1 MKSLYYSFFHSY
13 LNYGNIAWCSTSVT
27 KIKKLYSKQK
37 QAIKALSVTSEDYS
51 GLKIEDMMEKTGIL
65 NIYKLNIYH
74 VINLMFR
81 VKNNTI
87 PEAFVNKFEIV
98 HHHYQTR
105 HSENNFIEPKIYFK
119 ATKFA
124 ISSRG
129 PRLWN
134 SLTDKDIK
142 TITSTPLFK
151 RRLKNHLIKIKNRTN
166 YF

>member
-1 MKSLYYSFFHSY
+1 M
-13 LNYGNIAWCSTSVT
+13 T

-51 GLKIEDMMEKTGIL
+51 GLKIEDLMEKTGIL
-65 NIYKLNIYH
+65 NIYKLNIYD

-105 HSENNFIEPKIYFK
+105 HSENNFIKPKIYFK

-151 RRLKNHLIKIKNRTN
+151 RRLKNRLIKIKNITN